1 MSYVLVLNETIEL
14 ILDYRTGLSSKRPL
28 VNTSYMHRFPDQ
40 LAAFFCPLT
49 AEAMERFFGG
59 FISTKSLAFRQ
70 ELVALDLVG

>member
-1 MSYVLVLNETIEL
+1 
-14 ILDYRTGLSSKRPL
+14 
-28 VNTSYMHRFPDQ
+28 MHRFPDQ